1 MNFGLGC
8 VCTDESMD
16 PREVAG
22 LVEEMGLFDSLFFGE
37 HTHIPASRTS
47 PFPGGELPR
56 DHCRAFDPFVALTAA
71 AGATSRI
78 LLGTGACLL
87 VERDPIICAKEV
99 ASLDRISGGRTVLT
113 VGAGWNMEEMENHGT
128 DPRTRFTVLRE
139 RVEAIRAIWTQEE
152 ASYHGQF
159 VNFDRIWSWPKPVQV
174 PHPPVLLGI
183 AGPKAEERV
192 LAYGDGWGP
201 FFPNDSGAAERVARF
216 VSLARDQGREL
227 PVTIFF
233 FGLVDAR
240 TLEAFAKAGA
250 GRCVFWLTSA
260 RPEVVEQEL
269 LGEIRR
275 SIRDFTGSESPASR
289 LAGAA
294 T

>member
-16 PREVAG
+16 PREVAR
-22 LVEEMGLFDSLFFGE
+22 LVEEMEIFDSLFFGE

-56 DHCRAFDPFVALTAA
+56 DHTRSFDPFVALGAA

-99 ASLDRISGGRTVLT
+99 ATLDRISGGRTMLT
-113 VGAGWNMEEMENHGT
+113 VGAGWNMEEMANHGT
-128 DPRTRFTVLRE
+128 DPRTRFDVLRE
-139 RVEAIRAIWTQEE
+139 RVEAMRAIWVQEE

-159 VNFDRIWSWPKPVQV
+159 VNFDRIWQWPKPVQT
-174 PHPPVLLGI
+174 PHPPVLLGTS
-183 AGPKAEERV
+183 APKAEERV

-201 FFPNDSGAAERVARF
+201 FFPNEEGAAERVARF
-216 VSLARDQGREL
+216 VSLTREQGREL

-233 FGLVDAR
+233 FGLAEAR
-240 TLEAFAKAGA
+240 TLEAFAEAGA
-250 GRCVFWLTSA
+250 VRCVFWLSSA

-269 LGEIRR
+269 LGDIRG
-275 SIRDFTGSESPASR
+275 SIGEFS
-289 LAGAA
+289 GAA
-294 T
+294 V